1 MNWQKMQEQVLKNLN
16 FTQKEWLEKK
26 VDLKVNDL
34 RKMTQQ
40 EIRARFK
47 GKRLNT
53 GSAPEEP
60 QITTVDDARLIRSF
74 IWQSYLMIKTKE
86 LKPVRGNLRSFWYR
100 DLRPFFK
107 NNNLLETDEGPPALI
122 DSIKDIFP
130 EDDDDLSGETS
141 KEIKGFL
148 KSFKGTD
155 FGRELYIIDNMG
167 KIFDK
172 FVLNGFF
179 RFQDEFEFQD
189 PRESF
194 RIIGRKKPRLI
205 FFTEKEGL
213 FWLCQEIAKEYKI
226 SAVASHGEP
235 GYLTM
240 EYFSDALKNHGVRSV
255 EIASLTDYDPWG
267 YNIADS
273 FGEKMVE
280 PIFGFN
286 VKMTH
291 LTSLGLFTKEK
302 IDYAKRDLT
311 KVSPSKKSQV
321 DRWMEKTHGI
331 DGKPFGMHVDLA
343 DLSRVRAAVDKWYK
357 KVSRLKL

>member
-16 FTQKEWLEKK
+16 FTQKEWLGKS
-26 VDLKVNDL
+26 VDLEVNDL
-34 RKMTQQ
+34 RKMTQR
-40 EIRARFK
+40 EIRARFP
-47 GKRLNT
+47 GKKPDA
-53 GSAPEEP
+53 GSASEEP

-74 IWQSYLMIKTKE
+74 IWQSYLMIKAKE
-86 LKPVRGNLRSFWYR
+86 LKPLQGNLRSFWYR
-100 DLRPFFK
+100 ELRPFLK
-107 NNNLLETDEGPPALI
+107 NNNLLETDEGPPVLI

-130 EDDDDLSGETS
+130 EEEDSLGETS
-141 KEIKGFL
+141 KDAKGFL

-155 FGRELYIIDNMG
+155 FGRELYIVDKMG

-213 FWLCQEIAKEYKI
+213 FWLCQEISKKYGI

-267 YNIADS
+267 YNIADG

-280 PIFGFN
+280 PIFGL
-286 VKMTH
+286 KAKITH
-291 LTSLGLFTKEK
+291 LTSLDLFTKEK

-311 KVSPSKKSQV
+311 KVSPSKKRQV
-321 DRWMEKTHGI
+321 DEWMKITHGI
-331 DGKPFGMHVDLA
+331 DGKPCGMHVDLA
-343 DLSRVRAAVDKWYK
+343 DFSRVRAAVDKWYK
-357 KVSRLKL
+357 KVSRLK